1 MNIAV
6 SSSLGYAIKCL
17 RVKPKPEEFGA
28 GGRRM
33 ITTFGW
39 IIFELFNITE
49 LCILN
54 IKIPNKTQKIIR
66 KIKTI
71 KENKNDKKKTVG
83 WKIFQK
89 GAN

>member
-17 RVKPKPEEFGA
+17 RVKPKPAEFGA

-54 IKIPNKTQKIIR
+54 IVAPNKTPKNN
-66 KIKTI
+66 
-71 KENKNDKKKTVG
+71 KENKNNKNNDNNLQKKKNTVVG
-83 WKIFQK
+83 L
-89 GAN
+89 